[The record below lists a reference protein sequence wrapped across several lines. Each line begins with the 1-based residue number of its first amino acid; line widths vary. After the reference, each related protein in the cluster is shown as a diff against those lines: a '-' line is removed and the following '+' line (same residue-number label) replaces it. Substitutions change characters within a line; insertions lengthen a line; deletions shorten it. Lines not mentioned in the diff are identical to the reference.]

1 MTNST
6 HTQGPWV
13 IYDERAAHGSRLIY
27 SSSEYGVGEVWDINN
42 NGENKANA
50 HLIAA
55 APELLKALEA
65 LLRDAETM
73 AAISGLNIRTIEPA
87 RAVIAK
93 AKGTVE

>member
-6 HTQGPWV
+6 HTPGPWV

-55 APELLKALEA
+55 APELLEALEY
-65 LLRDAETM
+65 
-73 AAISGLNIRTIEPA
+73 A
-87 RAVIAK
+87 RRFLKSEDVDTVYIDTAIAK
-93 AKGTVE
+93 AKGTAE

>member
-6 HTQGPWV
+6 HTPGPWV

-55 APELLKALEA
+55 APELLEALEY
-65 LLRDAETM
+65 
-73 AAISGLNIRTIEPA
+73 A
-87 RAVIAK
+87 RRFLKSEDVDTVYIDTAIAK
-93 AKGTVE
+93 AKGTVV